1 MWSFSKFATGL
12 FCFAI
17 VLVLTFASGCASYSP
32 SETDMPWS
40 APASW
45 EGTMPLPSGYFNRNE

>member
-1 MWSFSKFATGL
+1 MWSSSKPEFVLLGL
-12 FCFAI
+12 A
-17 VLVLTFASGCASYSP
+17 VLLVALFTAGCMSDTP

-45 EGTMPLPSGYFNRNE
+45 EGTMPLPSGYMDRYQ